1 MQRPII
7 VVWQCRAKKCRR
19 VGTASHMLPKIILV
33 TRPDCSRVYPAM
45 ADSVVFECG
54 RPAGSEE
61 RIVADV
67 DSRRLCDET
76 AITRNSSEQPL
87 LR

>member
-1 MQRPII
+1 
-7 VVWQCRAKKCRR
+7 
-19 VGTASHMLPKIILV
+19 
-33 TRPDCSRVYPAM
+33 M